1 MGVASTNIIAYKL
14 VASGSI
20 LDLYDDEDILVS
32 DNITGLFD
40 VGVIPSDFSRTIML
54 PATKKN
60 NAFFQHAYDISIVN
74 PYLFATN
81 VKVPAYLDMD
91 GIYLANGYIQLNKV
105 IVQEGLGV
113 LSYEVSLY
121 GTVSSFAR
129 DMNRTF
135 LTDLTSL
142 RSLNHT
148 ASFNNITASWNNS
161 LFNGD
166 IVYPMAEYGQK
177 LQYSPEEP
185 YYGLDSPS
193 GSISVQDFKPAIR
206 VKKVWDA
213 IFDEFGFTYSGSFM
227 QSDFLNSVYMLCNNN
242 LKYIQISGS
251 YYGTSSI
258 NLETYGLF
266 RNAPFSGSGQTNVT
280 MSVSGQDYPLNWAN
294 VQYNPQNNMSGDLVY
309 TLPTNTRL
317 KGNIN
322 LNFELKPNTAT
333 SIGYP
338 QFNLLAINQST
349 AATTTIP
356 LQIINN
362 YMVDQYNYNLPYNK
376 QEKFTLLSEFV
387 SPFMDSGSYKFSL
400 ETVSNLGGAL
410 QYSVVLDPNN
420 EPKSY
425 LEVTKL
431 INAGEGKIVDIP
443 TNMPYGTS
451 GIKLIDFLKGMQK
464 KFNLIIYP
472 DKTTL
477 NQFVVETFNRWYN
490 SGEVRDFNRYINI
503 KEPIEVIPANTLAVN
518 ELNFGDK
525 LDTDYVSQQFAKAA
539 NREYGKSYYIDTNN
553 FFSQGQFNVE
563 TTFASAP
570 LLYLTGTGN
579 SGSAVLDQNYQIT
592 ATFTGGGQQNIICLG
607 GSYTN
612 TTNQITANLYDLSGN
627 AITNYGSDI
636 IVVVRMDFSPCY
648 GGSFTQDLPIT
659 IPYGSNVGTTN
670 FDEVAYVDCGQGSC
684 QPETYNTNTACIVAI
699 YGGTGIGAVKSNS
712 SIQSC

>member
-91 GIYLANGYIQLNKV
+91 GIYLANGYIQLNRV
-105 IVQEGLGV
+105 LVQEGLGV

-148 ASFNNITASWNNS
+148 ASFNNITASWNNN

-166 IVYPMAEYGQK
+166 IVYPMAEYGQR

-185 YYGLDSPS
+185 FYGLDSPS
-193 GSISVQDFKPAIR
+193 GSITVQDFKPAIR

-213 IFDEFGFTYSGSFM
+213 IFDEFGYTYSGSFM
-227 QSDFLNSVYMLCNNN
+227 QSDFLNSVYMICDNN
-242 LKYIQISGS
+242 LKYIQLSGS

-258 NLETYGLF
+258 DLETYGLF
-266 RNAPFSGSGQTNVT
+266 KIAPFSGSGQTNVT
-280 MSVSGQDYPLNWAN
+280 MSVSGQDYPLNWVN

-322 LNFELKPNTAT
+322 LSFELKPNTST
-333 SIGYP
+333 SSGYP
-338 QFNLLAINQST
+338 QFNLLAVNQST
-349 AATTTIP
+349 SATTTIP
-356 LQIINN
+356 LQILNNFMIN
-362 YMVDQYNYNLPYNK
+362 QYEYNLPYNR
-376 QEKFTLLSEFV
+376 QEKFVVPTEFV
-387 SPFMDSGSYKFSL
+387 SPYMDSGSYKFFL
-400 ETVSNLGGAL
+400 ETTSNLGGAL
-410 QYSVVLDPNN
+410 QFSVVLDPNN

-431 INAGEGKIVDIP
+431 VNAGEGKIIDIP
-443 TNMPYGTS
+443 TNMPYGTT

-464 KFNLIIYP
+464 KFNLVIYP

-503 KEPIEVIPANTLAVN
+503 KEPLEVIPANTLAVN

-525 LDTDYVSQQFAKAA
+525 LDTDYISQQFAKAA
-539 NREYGKSYYIDTNN
+539 NREYGKSYYIDTTN

-563 TTFASAP
+563 TTFASSP

-579 SGSAVLDQNYQIT
+579 SGSAVLEQDYQISVDL
-592 ATFTGGGQQNIICLG
+592 TGGSSVDITCLG
-607 GSYTN
+607 QSYTN
-612 TTNQITANLYDLSGN
+612 TENQFTATLYDTNGN
-627 AITNYGSDI
+627 SITNYGADI
-636 IVVVRMDFSPCY
+636 VIVIRMDFSPCF
-648 GGSFTQDLPIT
+648 GGTQTSDVPVT
-659 IPYGSNVGTTN
+659 IPYGSNIGTSTFN
-670 FDEVAYVDCGQGSC
+670 QIAFVDCGQGSC
-684 QPETYNTNTACIVAI
+684 QPESYDINSACVVSIF
-699 YGGTGIGAVKSNS
+699 GGTGNGSVKGTSP
-712 SIQSC
+712 IQNC

>member
-20 LDLYDDEDILVS
+20 LDLYEDEDILVS

-40 VGVIPSDFSRTIML
+40 VGVLPSDFSRTIML

-60 NAFFQHAYDISIVN
+60 NAFFQHVYDISIVN

-121 GTVSSFAR
+121 GSLSSFAR

-135 LTDLTSL
+135 LTDLDSL
-142 RSLNHT
+142 RIYNHT
-148 ASFNNITASWNNS
+148 ASFNNITASWNNN

-166 IVYPMAEYGQK
+166 IVYPMAEYGQR

-185 YYGLDSPS
+185 FYGLDSPS

-206 VKKVWDA
+206 VKKVFDA
-213 IFDEFGFTYSGSFM
+213 IFDEFGFTYSSSFM
-227 QSDFLNSVYMLCNNN
+227 QSDFLNSVYMVCDNS
-242 LKYIQISGS
+242 LKYIQLSGS

-258 NLETYGLF
+258 DLETYGLF
-266 RNAPFSGSGQTNVT
+266 KIAPFSGSGQTNVT
-280 MSVSGQDYPLNWAN
+280 MSVSGQDYALNWAN

-309 TLPTNTRL
+309 TLPTNTKL
-317 KGNIN
+317 KGNVN
-322 LNFELKPNTAT
+322 LNFELKPNTST

-338 QFNLLAINQST
+338 QFNLVAMNQST
-349 AATTTIP
+349 FIPTIIP
-356 LQIINN
+356 LQILNN
-362 YMVDQYNYNLPYNK
+362 YMVEQYNFNLPYTK
-376 QEKFTLLSEFV
+376 PGKFTIPTEFV
-387 SPFMDSGSYKFSL
+387 SPYMNSGSYKFSI

-410 QYSVVLDPNN
+410 GFSVILDPNN

-431 INAGEGKIVDIP
+431 VNAGEGKIIDIP
-443 TNMPYGTS
+443 SNMPYGTS
-451 GIKLIDFLKGMQK
+451 GIKLIDFLKGFQK
-464 KFNLIIYP
+464 KFNLVIYP
-472 DKTTL
+472 DKTTQ
-477 NQFVVETFNRWYN
+477 NQFIVETFNRWYN
-490 SGEVRDFNRYINI
+490 TGEVRDFNRYINI
-503 KEPIEVIPANTLAVN
+503 KEPLEVIPANVLAVN

-525 LDTDYVSQQFAKAA
+525 LDTDYVSQQFSKAA
-539 NREYGKSYYIDTNN
+539 NREFGKSYYIDTNN

-579 SGSAVLDQNYQIT
+579 SGSAAFEADYQVSVDFLGSGTDQIT
-592 ATFTGGGQQNIICLG
+592 CL
-607 GSYTN
+607 
-612 TTNQITANLYDLSGN
+612 NQTYFNQTQEVRAILFNPSGVQT
-627 AITNYGSDI
+627 INYGTDV
-636 IVVVRMDFSPCY
+636 IVVVRMQFSPCF
-648 GGSFTQDLPIT
+648 GGQQTAEIPIT
-659 IPYGSNVGTTN
+659 IPYGSDTGTVT
-670 FDEVAYVDCGQGSC
+670 FYQTAYVDCGQGQC
-684 QPETYNTNTACIVAI
+684 VPESYDLNTACISAV
-699 YGGTGIGAVKSNS
+699 YGGTGNGSVKANS
-712 SIQSC
+712 PIQLC